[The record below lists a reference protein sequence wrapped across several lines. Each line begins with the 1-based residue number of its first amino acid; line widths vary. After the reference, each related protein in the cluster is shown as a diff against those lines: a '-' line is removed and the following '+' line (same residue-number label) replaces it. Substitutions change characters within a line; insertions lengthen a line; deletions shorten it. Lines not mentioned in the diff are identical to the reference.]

1 MSGGGERRT
10 RLDGESVCGGDEKGD
25 DEGGDGE
32 DHGKTFIDSHGFGGW
47 MGYVGYGAFDG
58 AGVVVGRARRERRQ

>member
-1 MSGGGERRT
+1 MVAADGRMSGGGERRT

-32 DHGKTFIDSHGFGGW
+32 DHGKNVDRFAWFLG
-47 MGYVGYGAFDG
+47 VDG
-58 AGVVVGRARRERRQ
+58 VSRIRRV